1 MPKVIR
7 CSSELDEEYT
17 EGPTRALVQVFDCD
31 TNIASHISHRPTS
44 RLTPERGRGRPQVL
58 VLFPNHRL

>member
-31 TNIASHISHRPTS
+31 TNIASHIPSPHQQIDAGTRPRAAAGPGIVS
-44 RLTPERGRGRPQVL
+44 
-58 VLFPNHRL
+58 